1 MRLKIIIIALLLIA
15 FTTIGIVYFRTTDD
29 PTGAPTEPAAASTAP
44 GKSITED
51 QIVRAYVELATLAES
66 TPIGT
71 PEYEKEKT
79 RVLGQI
85 GLEPGQIEKTLAEYN
100 EHPEKWRPIWDR
112 IQDELNKR
120 NPLPPDTTVMNQS
133 SRKPL

>member
-1 MRLKIIIIALLLIA
+1 MRLKIIIIALLAAA
-15 FTTIGIVYFRTTDD
+15 FVALVLFVYPKFSHDT
-29 PTGAPTEPAAASTAP
+29 PEPANPVAAVSDP
-44 GKSITED
+44 KGITQD
-51 QIVRAYVELATLAES
+51 QLVRAYVELATLAET

-71 PEYEKEKT
+71 PEYDKAKT

-112 IQDELNKR
+112 IQEELTKR
-120 NPLPPDTTVMNQS
+120 NALPVDTTPATQGAK
-133 SRKPL
+133 KPL

>member
-1 MRLKIIIIALLLIA
+1 MRLKIIIIALLAAA
-15 FTTIGIVYFRTTDD
+15 FVTLGVIYLKSASNTPEPAN
-29 PTGAPTEPAAASTAP
+29 PTAAASEP
-44 GKSITED
+44 KGITQD
-51 QIVRAYVELATLAES
+51 QLVRAYVELATLAET

-71 PEYEKEKT
+71 PEYDKAKT

-112 IQDELNKR
+112 IQEELTKR
-120 NPLPPDTTVMNQS
+120 NALPVDTTPKTQGAK
-133 SRKPL
+133 KPL

>member
-1 MRLKIIIIALLLIA
+1 MRLKIVIIALLLAA
-15 FTTIGIVYFRTTDD
+15 FATLGVVYFKSSNDTLGTTT
-29 PTGAPTEPAAASTAP
+29 PPAAASDPKA
-44 GKSITED
+44 ITQD
-51 QIVRAYVELATLAES
+51 QLVRAYVELATLAET

-112 IQDELNKR
+112 IQDELAKR
-120 NPLPPDTTVMNQS
+120 NALPPDS
-133 SRKPL
+133 APKKPL